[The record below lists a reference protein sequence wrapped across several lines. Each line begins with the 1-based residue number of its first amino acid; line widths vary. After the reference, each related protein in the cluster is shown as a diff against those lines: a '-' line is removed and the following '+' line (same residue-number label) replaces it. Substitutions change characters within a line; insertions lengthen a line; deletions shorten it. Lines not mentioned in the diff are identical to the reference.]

1 MLALAQMARAPRQA
15 MRMILLLALAISFGV
30 FSLVFTSSESQQIL
44 NVAAS
49 QVGADFSGPT
59 PNFTVV
65 ASDAQQTLAQ
75 RTAAYRQ
82 IPGVL
87 SATLGYAGSA
97 VPAGGAAPTPIE
109 VRAVDT
115 QNFAQ
120 TAIWTDQDSSQSLP
134 SLMGQLS
141 HAPASGIPAIVDA
154 LAWQELHL
162 SVGSPFT
169 LNVQDSSLIF
179 VAVAEVQHIPTVND
193 SLDTPG
199 TSDYATP
206 GGILVDFPLLAEGYT
221 AFSQETLALNY
232 VWLRTSD
239 NPALLAKIRAALTGG
254 PLQLGSLN
262 DRRAMIADL
271 QHDPLYL
278 DLIAALQLGAA
289 VTVLLALV
297 GNLIAS
303 WLGARSRLLNFVV
316 LRALG
321 SAPRQIASV
330 LIWEQGMIYT
340 AALALGALF
349 SALLIWTI
357 VPALV
362 FVAAP
367 NNGASFNSGEFY
379 VIQHVLPVQ
388 ILLPPTLGIVLAGI
402 VAICV
407 VALWMMARVV
417 SRPSIGQTLRLSED

>member
-1 MLALAQMARAPRQA
+1 
-15 MRMILLLALAISFGV
+15 
-30 FSLVFTSSESQQIL
+30 
-44 NVAAS
+44 
-49 QVGADFSGPT
+49 
-59 PNFTVV
+59 V

-388 ILLPPTLGIVLAGI
+388 IILPPTLGLVLAGI
-402 VAICV
+402 VAVCV